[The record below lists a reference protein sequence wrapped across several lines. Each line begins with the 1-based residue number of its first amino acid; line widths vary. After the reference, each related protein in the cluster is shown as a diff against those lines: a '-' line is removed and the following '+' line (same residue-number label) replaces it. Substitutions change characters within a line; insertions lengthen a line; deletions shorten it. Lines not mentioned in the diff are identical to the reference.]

1 MSATSA
7 AADIDGGPGNLLRE
21 LERRQDDVLAQL
33 DQLNAEVEAVLG
45 KLGIQVDAEAPLQD
59 EPEVA

>member
-1 MSATSA
+1 MSVTSA
-7 AADIDGGPGNLLRE
+7 AVDTEEGPGHLLRE

-45 KLGIQVDAEAPLQD
+45 KLGIQIDPEISLQE
-59 EPEVA
+59 EPEEA